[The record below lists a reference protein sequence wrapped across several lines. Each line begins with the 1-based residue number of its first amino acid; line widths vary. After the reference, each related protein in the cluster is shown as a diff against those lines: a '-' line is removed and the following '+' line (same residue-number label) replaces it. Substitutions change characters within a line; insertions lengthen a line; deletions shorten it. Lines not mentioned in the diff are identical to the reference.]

1 MIDNYLLELDNL
13 ILVADE
19 IPDAE
24 ILRRT
29 VWDTDLE
36 KIGLYRYKVYFS
48 DGSLLELTERMV
60 EEKGGLT
67 VTKYRFHWQDKE
79 GKLIKRW
86 DNAAHHPEIDTFP
99 DHLHDGAD
107 DNVLPHV
114 KISGL
119 EVLSKII
126 AVVSKNRK

>member
-1 MIDNYLLELDNL
+1 MIDNYLQELDNL

-19 IPDAE
+19 IRDAK
-24 ILRRT
+24 IIRRT

-36 KIGLYRYKVYFS
+36 KIALYRYKIYFS

-60 EEKGGLT
+60 EETDELM
-67 VTKYRFHWQDKE
+67 VTKYRFHWQDEK
-79 GKLIKRW
+79 GTLIKRW

-99 DHLHDGAD
+99 DHLHEGTD

-119 EVLSKII
+119 EVLSTVID
-126 AVVSKNRK
+126 AVSKNRK